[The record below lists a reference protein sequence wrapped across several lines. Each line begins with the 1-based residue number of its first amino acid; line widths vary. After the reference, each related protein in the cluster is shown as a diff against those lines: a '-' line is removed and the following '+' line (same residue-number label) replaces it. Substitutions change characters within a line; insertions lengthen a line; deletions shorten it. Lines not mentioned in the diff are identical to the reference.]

1 MIHRRALPRGTTAVT
16 LEKSK
21 TITTLAGS
29 MNTSTMVRLRD
40 IKLPEFDKNR
50 IVEVQNALVFDQ
62 RCRYDV
68 ILGSDFLTKTGR
80 DMQYSTRT
88 MEWFENILPM
98 RDPRS
103 IDEEEFWT
111 MADAFNVQLEEDFLG
126 EDWLDSHFAAPI
138 MDAKY
143 EKLDIPELVKG
154 LDHLTED
161 QQQDLKGLASGSI

>member
-1 MIHRRALPRGTTAVT
+1 
-16 LEKSK
+16 
-21 TITTLAGS
+21 
-29 MNTSTMVRLRD
+29 
-40 IKLPEFDKNR
+40 
-50 IVEVQNALVFDQ
+50 
-62 RCRYDV
+62 
-68 ILGSDFLTKTGR
+68 
-80 DMQYSTRT
+80 

-154 LDHLTED
+154 LTHLTEE
-161 QQQDLKGLASGSI
+161 QQQDLKGLLEKHRKLFDGQKDPH